1 MANKNKIEDIF
12 YSLEGKWRKPP
23 ETPMEV
29 VICSVICFASTIPK
43 TTELM
48 KSTEGKSIVLH
59 GREQQWPA
67 YKIAEELYLLQQR
80 NKNGKS

>member
-1 MANKNKIEDIF
+1 MVKNPF
-12 YSLEGKWRKPP
+12 AGLYSSTGKWRKPP
-23 ETPMEV
+23 ETPMDIV
-29 VICSVICFASTIPK
+29 MCFTFCFASNIPEA
-43 TTELM
+43 TELM